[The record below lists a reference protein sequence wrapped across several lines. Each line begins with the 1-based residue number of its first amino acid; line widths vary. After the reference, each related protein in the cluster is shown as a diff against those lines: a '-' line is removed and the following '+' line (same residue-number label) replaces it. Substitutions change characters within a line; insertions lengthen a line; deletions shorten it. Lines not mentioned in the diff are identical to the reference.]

1 MNRWV
6 NRDRKRLKKTKA
18 RRIDNQ
24 YRERGK
30 GKDSNQ
36 DKKED
41 QFRKSLSDLR
51 DDLTDLLG

>member
-24 YRERGK
+24 YREKGK

-36 DKKED
+36 EKKED